1 MAEVVQLFTPIQK
14 GDELSSGR
22 MRAFQAARASED
34 MVGER
39 GVDVAGEF
47 RLHARTLHSGQ
58 PFEVRI
64 GQSVGEVRGV
74 AFSRQPMLN
83 KRHGVTA
90 SFAGGNEAEMMLV
103 PTVGGFVGTMRFP
116 DGRQVAVQPRDR
128 VGGVHIAREIH
139 ALGEEECQMREVA
152 QLQADLAQR
161 ERDGV
166 TWGNVPIRRVV
177 DVLYV
182 YTPETVAAANNS
194 HEAKARLSVEK
205 MNRALRNTPFNAML
219 NLRGVRVLSGVIS
232 PEMDP
237 DGVLNA
243 VTRSEQVSRWK
254 EETRADVVQVVS
266 FWNESSRGIA
276 DLYPGEYSGVTPGG
290 QDGDSDVHEFGH
302 MVFGLLHNKENAGN
316 LVPRHPAAYGWR
328 NPGVI
333 RCVMSYASGRGE
345 PRGLWFAN
353 ATIGRGNAE
362 AHAIPAMEQTVEIV
376 AGRRIHT
383 NVQNVYTTHLPIVA
397 R

>member
-1 MAEVVQLFTPIQK
+1 MAEVQLFTPVQK
-14 GDELSSGR
+14 GDEHSSGR
-22 MRAFQAARASED
+22 MRAFQAARTSED

-47 RLHARTLHSGQ
+47 RLHARTLHSGK
-58 PFEVRI
+58 PFEVKL
-64 GQSVGEVRGV
+64 GDSKGEVRGV
-74 AFSRQPMLN
+74 AFSRQPMLG

-90 SFAGGNEAEMMLV
+90 EFEGSDAAEMMLV

-116 DGRQVAVQPRDR
+116 DGKQFAVQPRDR

-139 ALGEEECQMREVA
+139 ALGEEECQTREVT

-166 TWGNVPIRRVV
+166 TWGNMPIRRVV

-182 YTPETVAAANNS
+182 YTPETVAAANNG
-194 HEAKARLSVEK
+194 HESKARLSVEK
-205 MNRALRNTPFNAML
+205 MNRALQNTPFGAML
-219 NLRGVRVLSGVIS
+219 NLRGVRVLSGVITS
-232 PEMDP
+232 GMNAD
-237 DGVLNA
+237 DVLNE
-243 VTRSEQVSRWK
+243 VSRNEQVSRWK

-302 MVFGLLHNKENAGN
+302 MIFGLLHNKENAGN
-316 LVPRHPAAYGWR
+316 LRPRHPSAYGWR
-328 NPGVI
+328 NPGVE

-345 PRGLWFAN
+345 PRRLWFAN
-353 ATIGRGNAE
+353 ATLGRGNAE
-362 AHAIPAMEQTVEIV
+362 AHALPAMEQTIEIV

-383 NVQNVYTTHLPIVA
+383 NVQQVFVTHLPLIA